1 LRLEKTYTG
10 KMSRKSKE
18 MDRLYEI
25 FRKGYI
31 PRALKVLI
39 VLISIFFGPIL
50 ALIDKI
56 LEKSS

>member
-1 LRLEKTYTG
+1 
-10 KMSRKSKE
+10 MSRKSKE